1 MWSLKMINDQ
11 YLNALDDA
19 ILTMLHND
27 IEPTSALKQ
36 CASDNGIAYGED
48 TGKFIE
54 WAKEQLL
61 LLQK

>member
-1 MWSLKMINDQ
+1 MKMINNQ

-48 TGKFIE
+48 MGKFIE
-54 WAKEQLL
+54 WAKEQL
-61 LLQK
+61 